1 MGTIELYQDHTHIK
15 GQVYDR
21 HIEQLR
27 RDFSLALAIAE
38 QRDKLNLETDK
49 LTELQ
54 RLASLLEQMR
64 KDVTDAQER
73 VRDARDNRDLINAFE
88 SNKRWKIQTV

>member
-1 MGTIELYQDHTHIK
+1 MGTIELYQDHTHLK

-38 QRDKLNLETDK
+38 QRDKFSVETDK
-49 LTELQ
+49 LSDLQ
-54 RLASLLEQMR
+54 CLASLLEQMR
-64 KDVTDAQER
+64 KEVTDAKER

-88 SNKRWKIQTV
+88 SNKRWKIQTI